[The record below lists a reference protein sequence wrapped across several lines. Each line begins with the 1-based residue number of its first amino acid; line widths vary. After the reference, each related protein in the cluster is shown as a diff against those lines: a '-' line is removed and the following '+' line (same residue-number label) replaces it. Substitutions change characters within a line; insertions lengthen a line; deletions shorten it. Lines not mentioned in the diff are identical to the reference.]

1 VPTELSNS
9 EPPPSKELRRS
20 RAPITGSPDHR
31 ITQSAPSA
39 SPRLRGEIP
48 QYYTALLA
56 RYGPQNWW
64 PARSRYEVI
73 VGAYLT
79 QNTNWSNVE
88 KAMANLRRARRLSVS
103 AMRKLPLDELE
114 QLVRPSGYFRQKAR
128 NLKTFISFLDRQ
140 YSGSLSRMF
149 AQPTEKLRA
158 ELLELTGVG
167 PETADSILLY
177 AGNHPVFV
185 VDAYTCRV
193 LLRHGIIGE
202 KTGYE
207 EIRAMIEHA
216 ISSAEAG
223 SLVVKDSGSDP
234 RHPVSRMSGSA
245 RSALAQHYNELH
257 ALIVRVGNHYCRAK
271 PICEGCP
278 LQTFLKTLHGATAQ
292 GAPESY

>member
-1 VPTELSNS
+1 MT
-9 EPPPSKELRRS
+9 RS
-20 RAPITGSPDHR
+20 
-31 ITQSAPSA
+31 
-39 SPRLRGEIP
+39 EIP
-48 QYYTALLA
+48 QYYTALLS

-64 PARSRYEVI
+64 PARSRFEVI

-88 KAMANLRRARRLSVS
+88 KAVLNLRRAHRLSVAAIRS
-103 AMRKLPLDELE
+103 IPLDELE
-114 QLVRPSGYFRQKAR
+114 TLVRPSGYFRQKAR
-128 NLKTFISFLDRQ
+128 NLKTFIAFLDRH

-149 AQPTEKLRA
+149 AEPTEKLRA
-158 ELLELTGVG
+158 ELLELNGVG

-185 VDAYTCRV
+185 VDAYTRRV
-193 LLRHGIIGE
+193 LLRHDIIGE

-207 EIRAMIEHA
+207 EIRAMIERS
-216 ISSAEAG
+216 ISSSGAEY
-223 SLVVKDSGSDP
+223 LIVKQSGSDP
-234 RHPVSRMSGSA
+234 RHPVSRMSSSA
-245 RSALAQHYNELH
+245 RSELAQHYNELH

-278 LQTFLKTLHGATAQ
+278 LQTFLKTGNGATAQ

>member
-9 EPPPSKELRRS
+9 EPPPSQRLRRS
-20 RAPITGSPDHR
+20 DSRITRSPDHP
-31 ITQSAPSA
+31 I
-39 SPRLRGEIP
+39 PRSEIP
-48 QYYTALLA
+48 QYYTALLS

-64 PARSRYEVI
+64 PASSRFEVI

-88 KAMANLRRARRLSVS
+88 KALLNLRRARRLSIS
-103 AMRKLPLDELE
+103 AMRELPLDELE

-128 NLKTFISFLDRQ
+128 NLKTFIAFLDHQ
-140 YSGSLSRMF
+140 YSGLLGRMF
-149 AQPTEKLRA
+149 AEPTKKLRA
-158 ELLELTGVG
+158 ELLELNGVG

-185 VDAYTCRV
+185 VDAYTRRV
-193 LLRHGIIGE
+193 LLRHGIIHE

-216 ISSAEAG
+216 ISNSEAE
-223 SLVVKDSGSDP
+223 SLVVKSPVSDP
-234 RHPVSRMSGSA
+234 RHSVSRMSSSA
-245 RSALAQHYNELH
+245 RTELAQHYNELH

-278 LQTFLKTLHGATAQ
+278 LQLFLKTVHGATAQ

>member
-1 VPTELSNS
+1 MPNELSDS
-9 EPPPSKELRRS
+9 ESAPSQNLRRS
-20 RAPITGSPDHR
+20 AVP
-31 ITQSAPSA
+31 ITQSPDLPITRS
-39 SPRLRGEIP
+39 EIP

-56 RYGPQNWW
+56 CYGPQNWW
-64 PARSRYEVI
+64 PARSRFEVI

-88 KAMANLRRARRLSVS
+88 KALLNLRRARRLSVS
-103 AMRKLPLDELE
+103 AMRATPLDELE
-114 QLVRPSGYFRQKAR
+114 TLVRPSGYFRQKAR
-128 NLKTFISFLDRQ
+128 NLKTFIAFLDRQ
-140 YSGSLSRMF
+140 YSGSLTRMF
-149 AQPTEKLRA
+149 AAPTAKIRA
-158 ELLELTGVG
+158 ELLELNGVG

-185 VDAYTCRV
+185 VDAYTRRV

-207 EIRAMIEHA
+207 EIRSMIEQA
-216 ISSAEAG
+216 ISSSEAE
-223 SLVVKDSGSDP
+223 SLVVKNAASDP
-234 RHPVSRMSGSA
+234 RHPVSRMSSSA

-278 LQTFLKTLHGATAQ
+278 LQSFLKNANGATAQ
-292 GAPESY
+292 GAAESYLQANETP

>member
-1 VPTELSNS
+1 VPSQK
-9 EPPPSKELRRS
+9 PRRS
-20 RAPITGSPDHR
+20 NVPITQSPDHP
-31 ITQSAPSA
+31 ITRSE
-39 SPRLRGEIP
+39 LP

-64 PARSRYEVI
+64 PARSRFEVI

-88 KAMANLRRARRLSVS
+88 KAMLNLRRARRLSVS
-103 AMRKLPLDELE
+103 AMRTMPINELE
-114 QLVRPSGYFRQKAR
+114 MLVRPSGYFRQKAR
-128 NLKTFISFLDRQ
+128 NLKTFVSFLDRQ

-149 AQPTEKLRA
+149 AGPTEKLRA
-158 ELLELTGVG
+158 ELLELNGVG

-185 VDAYTCRV
+185 VDAYTRRV
-193 LLRHGIIGE
+193 LLRHGIIHE
-202 KTGYE
+202 KTSYE

-216 ISSAEAG
+216 ISSSEAE
-223 SLVVKDSGSDP
+223 SLIVTNAVSDP
-234 RHPVSRMSGSA
+234 RHPVSRMSSSA
-245 RSALAQHYNELH
+245 RSELAQHYNELH
-257 ALIVRVGNHYCRAK
+257 ALIVRVGNHYCRTK

-278 LQTFLKTLHGATAQ
+278 LQTFLKTDNGATAQ